1 MAEINSQQSELLLTR
16 EQLKE
21 LDHFQSR
28 IVYLEREL
36 ASCGDEF
43 LSILNRH
50 YFNREN
56 GFLEDQQANLRE
68 VVVLQSKIEK
78 LAGKLAA
85 CSSELKSFMMNLQ
98 NTLQGQIS
106 PQQDDTHESGPE
118 KEKAVREIKE
128 EKKVKDAAEVKDAPQ
143 PKGKAAKSSAQA
155 GSAAA
160 VSNPVVARKAE
171 TLLDKSAKGGEI
183 SLKLLFEELR
193 LAEPQKKEIFN
204 EISASL
210 RKLLYDRQ
218 LVGYSKTSLA
228 FSKDKTLSELLEIIK
243 PIFLY
248 GALLDLLIERN
259 LISKE
264 EKERLELACDKN
276 RELIYFV
283 PQ

>member
-21 LDHFQSR
+21 LDHFQSK

-36 ASCGDEF
+36 ASYGDEF

-85 CSSELKSFMMNLQ
+85 CSGELKSFMMNLQ

-106 PQQDDTHESGPE
+106 PQQDDTHGSDTD
-118 KEKAVREIKE
+118 KEKAVREVKE
-128 EKKVKDAAEVKDAPQ
+128 EKTVKETAEAKVAQ
-143 PKGKAAKSSAQA
+143 PKGKADKSSAQA

-160 VSNPVVARKAE
+160 ASNPVVARKAE
-171 TLLDKSAKGGEI
+171 ALLDKSVKGGEI

-193 LAEPQKKEIFN
+193 LAEPQKKEILN
-204 EISASL
+204 EISTSL

-218 LVGYSKTSLA
+218 LVGYSKTSLV
-228 FSKDKTLSELLEIIK
+228 FSKDKTVSELLEIIK

-248 GALLDLLIERN
+248 GALLNLLIERN